1 MLSIKVWPCFV
12 VNTVY
17 LWCSLQWGLN
27 PDYNV
32 AMLLQPHLSDGL
44 TPIWIDP
51 ERSRLDHFL
60 RVYLGNGP
68 LHLVYQSPAG
78 WGGEVQQR
86 SDTDYIRTF
95 LCACGR
101 GCASNRLLTSTSEVL
116 SLSGRLAGA
125 QEETHKQAVC
135 EQESSFPHFA
145 SKRAH
150 FSITQEN
157 KQKNKNIQ
165 VSRPEGSQPPF
176 AIKPSAAQQPNY

>member
-78 WGGEVQQR
+78 WGGEGRCSRGQTPITLGLFFVRAAEAARQIGYSPPHLR
-86 SDTDYIRTF
+86 SCPCLAAWLELR
-95 LCACGR
+95 R
-101 GCASNRLLTSTSEVL
+101 RHTS
-116 SLSGRLAGA
+116 R
-125 QEETHKQAVC
+125 QC
-135 EQESSFPHFA
+135 
-145 SKRAH
+145 
-150 FSITQEN
+150 
-157 KQKNKNIQ
+157 
-165 VSRPEGSQPPF
+165 VSRR
-176 AIKPSAAQQPNY
+176 AASIILPLNAHILASHRKTNKKTKTFK